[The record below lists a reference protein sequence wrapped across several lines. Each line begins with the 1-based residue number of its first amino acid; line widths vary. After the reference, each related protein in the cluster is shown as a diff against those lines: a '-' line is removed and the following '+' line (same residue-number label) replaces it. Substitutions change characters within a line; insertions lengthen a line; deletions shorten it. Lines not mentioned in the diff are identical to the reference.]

1 MVKVLLWGSLRAHTD
16 GQALVE
22 VEARTFKQVLDKL
35 AEAYPGL
42 RPQIERGVSM
52 AIDGRIYR
60 EAWFAEIKPESE
72 VVVMPYMTGG

>member
-16 GQALVE
+16 GQAEVE
-22 VEARTFKQVLDKL
+22 VDARNFKQVLDKL

-42 RPQIERGVSM
+42 RPQFERGVSM

-60 EAWFAEIKPESE
+60 EAWFTEIKPDSE